1 MAEREDGLF
10 FESGQGQAVQGE
22 GMDTPIGEKEVEEAY
37 TLLRKYQQGKANLES
52 RVSNAEEWWKNN
64 HWDRFSADSSNENG
78 MKQYIQSAHG
88 KSPKPGRRFTGCS
101 GIKTKRT
108 AWGTWI
114 SAW

>member
-37 TLLRKYQQGKANLES
+37 TLLRKYQQGKVNLES

-64 HWDRFSADSSNENG
+64 HWDRFSA
-78 MKQYIQSAHG
+78 AH
-88 KSPKPGRRFTGCS
+88 
-101 GIKTKRT
+101 KRL
-108 AWGTWI
+108 AFQQHSQQACGLYG
-114 SAW
+114 